1 MAAGKT
7 GHMAPRTATW
17 AKEVRNSA
25 CKKKVEVC
33 EMQNAEMILQAIRKM
48 GGKRIPLERVYR
60 CLFSEDLLLTAYD
73 NIAQNQGAL
82 TKGIDDETAE
92 GGPSRGHGMSL
103 TRIRTLIEAL
113 RQERFR
119 FKPTRRVQIP
129 KATGGTRPLSVPIR
143 HSYCTPYSRSWE

>member
-7 GHMAPRTATW
+7 GHR

-73 NIAQNQGAL
+73 NIAQNHGAL
-82 TKGIDDETAE
+82 TKGIDDETAD
-92 GGPSRGHGMSL
+92 GMSL